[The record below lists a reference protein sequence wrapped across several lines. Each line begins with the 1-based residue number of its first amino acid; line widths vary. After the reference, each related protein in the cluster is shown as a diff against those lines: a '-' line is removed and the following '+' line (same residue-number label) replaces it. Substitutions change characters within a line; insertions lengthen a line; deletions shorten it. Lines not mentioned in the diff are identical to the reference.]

1 MKRRDFMKNTA
12 GIAVTLGLP
21 GSSATRSASSDQ
33 PCREASFPKV
43 ETMTVGVADFV
54 VNTQLSE
61 ITEETVELGKK
72 SILDSLGLALSGSK
86 AETAG
91 LIEKYLQSLGCRW
104 GGATML
110 GSGAKL
116 PPRFAALANGIAI
129 HVDDYDDTQLA
140 SAKDRVY
147 GLRVHPTVCVLPAT

>member
-43 ETMTVGVADFV
+43 EKLTARVADFL

-61 ITEETVELGKK
+61 IPQETVELGQK
-72 SILDSLGLALSGSK
+72 SILDSLGLALRRSQ
-86 AETAG
+86 AHPAAILYT
-91 LIEKYLQSLGCRW
+91 Y
-104 GGATML
+104 
-110 GSGAKL
+110 
-116 PPRFAALANGIAI
+116 PPPPGFPP
-129 HVDDYDDTQLA
+129 
-140 SAKDRVY
+140 
-147 GLRVHPTVCVLPAT
+147 HPP